1 MLATP
6 ELVLEA
12 TQLVRLSERF
22 SEWRRLPFYAERL
35 PADDVLTR
43 ERLASLPVITKRE
56 VHEGFHLNFLPSAEK
71 LESWLDRNELEL
83 EHTSGTSEER
93 VAVLFRTGWWNEQE
107 RRALRL
113 NRLVAGVLD
122 QSPEARRATL
132 TTPACNGRSCPVV
145 WQPARQRTF
154 GSTLFVNFARIPFL
168 LEDRELERMVQE
180 ILDWSPQFLDLS
192 PVHGARLALYC
203 EEHGI
208 RFPTVRFLL
217 CSYEFVSVV
226 HRRIL
231 ERAFGLPVFG
241 LYGSTETGHLLM
253 ENESGILVPCH
264 DNAFLEVVNADS
276 DNIGDLVV
284 TPLTNDAMP
293 LLRYRIGD
301 LVERR
306 EEPYRTTYRVH
317 GRSRD
322 ALRRRDGRRIT
333 TLQVDE
339 CFRGIHGIQHYQLR
353 QSADGLHLRF
363 IPDGPGPGQAALQT
377 VTSRLEDLIQPG
389 EPVRVETAD
398 VLVPAHSGKFRL
410 TCPD

>member
-12 TQLVRLSERF
+12 AQLARLEERLA
-22 SEWRRLPFYAERL
+22 EWRRLPFYADRL
-35 PADDVLTR
+35 PSDDVLTR
-43 ERLASLPVITKRE
+43 ERLAGLPVITKRE
-56 VHEGFHLNFLPSAEK
+56 MKDGFHLNFLPSEEA
-71 LESWLDRNELEL
+71 LESMLNRHELEL

-93 VAVLFRTGWWNEQE
+93 ISVVFRTGWWDEQE
-107 RRALRL
+107 QRALRL
-113 NRLVAGVLD
+113 NRFVASVLD
-122 QSPEARRATL
+122 QHPAARRATL

-154 GSTLFVNFARIPFL
+154 GPTRFVNLARMPFV
-168 LEDRELERMVQE
+168 LEERELKRMVTE
-180 ILDWSPQFLDLS
+180 ILDWSPQFLDMS
-192 PVHGARLALYC
+192 PVHGTRLALYC

-208 RFPTVRFLL
+208 RFPSVKFLL

-253 ENESGILVPCH
+253 EDEAGHLSPSYE
-264 DNAFLEVVNADS
+264 NAFLEVVQVDA
-276 DNIGDLVV
+276 DNIGELVV

-301 LVERR
+301 LAEKR

-317 GRSRD
+317 GRLRD
-322 ALRRRDGRRIT
+322 ALRGGEGRRIT

-339 CFRGIHGIQHYQLR
+339 CFQDVDGIAHYQLR
-353 QSADGLHLRF
+353 QSADELHLLF
-363 IPDGPGPGQAALQT
+363 LPDGLGPGELALKT
-377 VTSRLEDLIQPG
+377 ITSRLQELFRNRCAIRVDAADLI
-389 EPVRVETAD
+389 
-398 VLVPAHSGKFRL
+398 LPAHSGKFRL
-410 TCPD
+410 TCPA